1 MGNLKGGSFEKQ
13 IRNALIR
20 LDARGKK
27 RYGTNSRLTHSNAL
41 MQKREMYLKDFANYL
56 SNKGI
61 NEGKLNNYFKE
72 EYISDFLNERLS
84 ELSPKSALDYTSG
97 FNSMLHGLEQ
107 TKVTIDKSVH
117 NILREYTTDYRAEFN
132 SVKDTFQTGR
142 AINDTGAFLN
152 NLEQIR
158 ESSGIVA
165 QLQLETGLR
174 VSEALEVAKNFQDY
188 YNPQGY
194 LEGIVGKGGQEYPI
208 KEISQELAYKLNNLQ
223 ETPSPSYSSY
233 YNDLKELET
242 KPHDLRVTFAKN
254 YYEELKEKGYS
265 HKEAL
270 KWVSK
275 ELNHHREAIT
285 LYYLARA

>member
-1 MGNLKGGSFEKQ
+1 MANLKGGSFEKQ

-20 LDARGKK
+20 LDTRGQK
-27 RYGTNSRLTHSNAL
+27 RYQTGSRLTHSNAL
-41 MQKREMYLKDFANYL
+41 YQKREMYLKDFANYL

-84 ELSPKSALDYTSG
+84 ELSPKSALDYVTG
-97 FNSMLHGLEQ
+97 LNSMLTGLEQ

-117 NILREYTTDYRAEFN
+117 NILREYTQDYRTEFN
-132 SVKDTFQTGR
+132 AVKDNYETGR

-188 YNPQGY
+188 YNPQSNE
-194 LEGIVGKGGQEYPI
+194 LMGIIGKGGQEYLE
-208 KEISQELAYKLNNLQ
+208 KEISSELAYKLNNLQ
-223 ETPSPSYSSY
+223 ETPSYSTY
-233 YNDLKELET
+233 YNDLKELQT

-270 KWVSK
+270 QITSK
-275 ELNHHREAIT
+275 ELNHHRESIT

>member
-41 MQKREMYLKDFANYL
+41 MQKREMYLKDFANCL

-84 ELSPKSALDYTSG
+84 ELSPKSALDYVTG
-97 FNSMLHGLEQ
+97 FNSMLNGLEQ

-117 NILREYTTDYRAEFN
+117 NVLREYTQDYRAEFN
-132 SVKDTFQTGR
+132 AVKDNYETGR
-142 AINDTGAFLN
+142 AITDTNYFLN
-152 NLEQIR
+152 NLSEIR
-158 ESSGIVA
+158 ESSSVIA
-165 QLQLETGLR
+165 ELQLQTGLR

-188 YNPQGY
+188 YNPQSNTI
-194 LEGIVGKGGQEYPI
+194 EGIIGKGGQEYPI
-208 KEISQELAYKLNNLQ
+208 KEISQELAYKLSNLEQ
-223 ETPSPSYSSY
+223 VPSYSSY
-233 YNDLKELET
+233 YNDLKELEH
-242 KPHDLRVTFAKN
+242 KPHDLRITYAVEHYN
-254 YYEELKEKGYS
+254 RLKEEGHS
-265 HKEAL
+265 HREAL
-270 KWVSK
+270 KMTSQ

>member
-1 MGNLKGGSFEKQ
+1 MANLKGGSFEKQ
-13 IRNALIR
+13 IKNALIR
-20 LDARGKK
+20 LDARGTK
-27 RYGTNSRLTHSNAL
+27 RHGTDSRLTHSNAL
-41 MQKREMYLKDFANYL
+41 MKKREMYLRDFANYL

-61 NEGKLNNYFKE
+61 QEGKLNNYFTQE
-72 EYISDFLNERLS
+72 HVSDFLNERLS

-107 TKVTIDKSVH
+107 TKVTIDKNVH
-117 NILREYTTDYRAEFN
+117 NVLREYTSDYRAEFN
-132 SVKDTFQTGR
+132 QIKNDYETGR
-142 AINDTGAFLN
+142 AIQDTSYFLN
-152 NLEQIR
+152 NLQEIR
-158 ESSGIVA
+158 ESSTTIA

-194 LEGIVGKGGQEYPI
+194 LEGIVGKGGQEYDIKPI
-208 KEISQELAYKLNNLQ
+208 SEELAYKLSNLEQ
-223 ETPSPSYSSY
+223 TPSYSSY
-233 YNDLKELET
+233 YNDLKQLET
-242 KPHDLRVTFAKN
+242 KPHDLRVTFAKS
-254 YYEELKEKGYS
+254 YYEELKQNGYS

-270 KWVSK
+270 KEVSK

>member
-13 IRNALIR
+13 IKNALIR
-20 LDARGKK
+20 LDARGKE

-41 MQKREMYLKDFANYL
+41 MQKREMYLKDSENYL
-56 SNKGI
+56 SSRGI
-61 NEGKLNNYFKE
+61 NGGKLNTYFKE

-84 ELSPKSALDYTSG
+84 ELSPKTALDYTTG
-97 FNSMLHGLEQ
+97 LNSMLIGLEQ

-117 NILREYTTDYRAEFN
+117 NVLREYTQDYRAEFN
-132 SVKDTFQTGR
+132 AIKGNFETGR
-142 AINDTGAFLN
+142 AIQNTNYLLN
-152 NLEQIR
+152 NLQEIR

-174 VSEALEVAKNFQDY
+174 VSKALEVAKNFQDY

-208 KEISQELAYKLNNLQ
+208 KEISQELAYKLSNLQ
-223 ETPSPSYSSY
+223 ETPSYSSY
-233 YNDLKELET
+233 YNDLKQLEA

-270 KWVSK
+270 KEVSE